1 MQFLEEHLPHS
12 ARDRVSTAAPD
23 GIYQLLKVQLKD
35 MIFQSEIESSEL
47 WNLLFS
53 GAELSPLLV
62 FPTCQREI
70 STFTGRGNLKALSVG
85 GKKEEGE
92 AASGLIGE
100 GWLHL
105 GAPQLGGSSCPQ
117 ILASSCRKTCAVLG
131 KYKRVMSSLPGSL
144 CGLHRGPGISGK
156 LFQFEFKLQF
166 YNLISSYRVQ

>member
-1 MQFLEEHLPHS
+1 
-12 ARDRVSTAAPD
+12 
-23 GIYQLLKVQLKD
+23 
-35 MIFQSEIESSEL
+35 MIFQSEIESPEL
-47 WNLLFS
+47 WNLLFFRS
-53 GAELSPLLV
+53 RVESTIG
-62 FPTCQREI
+62 FPHLPEREI

-92 AASGLIGE
+92 AASGLIGG

-131 KYKRVMSSLPGSL
+131 KHKRVMSGLPGSL
-144 CGLHRGPGISGK
+144 CGLHRGPRISGK
-156 LFQFEFKLQF
+156 LIHFEFKLQF